1 MASPEQVRYAQAG
14 TAMGVAPADPRLHA
28 INNTICGYAD
38 DIRAH
43 TQALN
48 LKADAIV
55 GHVRT
60 GETGKG
66 PETPTPVP
74 NGALEQIE
82 MALASL
88 HSAIEDL
95 AAAERRFGGLA

>member
-1 MASPEQVRYAQAG
+1 MASLEQNRSINAVQ
-14 TAMGVAPADPRLHA
+14 PADPRLHA
-28 INNTICGYAD
+28 INNTICTYAD
-38 DIRAH
+38 SIRDRVRD
-43 TQALN
+43 LN

-60 GETGKG
+60 GAATD
-66 PETPTPVP
+66 PAAQPPAPVP

-88 HSAIEDL
+88 GGAIDDL